1 MSGLSHN
8 KSEILDFVLECEVI
22 RQKSSGGAKILNL
35 YEKGL
40 TKEDVHVIMYLSN
53 F

>member
-8 KSEILDFVLECEVI
+8 KSGVLYFISESEVI